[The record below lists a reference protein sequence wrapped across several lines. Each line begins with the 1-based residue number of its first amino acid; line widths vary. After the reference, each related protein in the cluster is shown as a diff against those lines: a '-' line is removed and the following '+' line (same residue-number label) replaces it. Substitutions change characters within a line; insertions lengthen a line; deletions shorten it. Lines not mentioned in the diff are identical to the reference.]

1 MSDFDTISAR
11 PLPEKPEGESE
22 KKEEKKPAIEIEDWS
37 AEPPAPEPEFFKA
50 NDDATITSGGPL
62 HIEPEPI
69 EEIKE
74 VEPVIIEDAK
84 SAQTVAFE
92 PITTIE
98 AESFEAPKIIDIQ
111 AVEEP
116 GLSEPKP
123 AEPVYHIPEESKP
136 VEPEVLDTPVYKPAG
151 ESEPPKKNNTWWIIL
166 LVVLLLLCVCCVVIV
181 VLIALLSP
189 ENSFSTFSFPFGN
202 QI

>member
-1 MSDFDTISAR
+1 MSDFDTIPAH
-11 PLPEKPEGESE
+11 PLPEKPEGESG

-37 AEPPAPEPEFFKA
+37 AEPPAPEPDFFKA
-50 NDDATITSGGPL
+50 NDDATQISESPL
-62 HIEPEPI
+62 PIEPEVVK
-69 EEIKE
+69 EEKPLE
-74 VEPVIIEDAK
+74 SEIIEDAK

-92 PITTIE
+92 PITAIE
-98 AESFEAPKIIDIQ
+98 TENFEAPKIIDIQ

-116 GLSEPKP
+116 GFREPKP
-123 AEPVYHIPEESKP
+123 AEPDYHISEESKP

-181 VLIALLSP
+181 VLIVLLAP